1 MRRVCFYVCVFAVAV
16 FLWSEWMTDL
26 SQEKEHPSRRSL
38 LHWFRCRSPCT
49 DLSLLAV
56 YMFQSC
62 SNVPMPSQFT
72 KHTDILI
79 KTRSAGLQHR
89 RINHSHDWDLNC
101 GGQPVTFKASTVQR
115 FTSPTEET
123 QCLPPLPHLYLE
135 PSSTL
140 SILSARRRR
149 PLHRSR
155 PDQSTCGCPTAAT
168 VSPALPTPAAP
179 SMECPSCCR

>member
-1 MRRVCFYVCVFAVAV
+1 MCVFAVTV
-16 FLWSEWMTDL
+16 FLWSAWMTDL

-38 LHWFRCRSPCT
+38 LHWFRCRSPVHRPVSASCLQRMVAFQCADAFPVHET
-49 DLSLLAV
+49 RWRLDKNTQLRLTPQEDQSLPPLRS
-56 YMFQSC
+56 YLGKS
-62 SNVPMPSQFT
+62 
-72 KHTDILI
+72 
-79 KTRSAGLQHR
+79 TRHPFLQKS
-89 RINHSHDWDLNC
+89 IE
-101 GGQPVTFKASTVQR
+101 ASTVQR
-115 FTSPTEET
+115 FTSPSEET

-140 SILSARRRR
+140 SILSARHRR
-149 PLHRSR
+149 PLHRSH